1 MGSIIPMTWYFMTE
15 RIWTDKRI
23 LVGRILQWITMVE
36 TQRAGNIYDPNEPT
50 IPKNGGQPTIKR
62 IVYYCLVSDQ
72 ATIV

>member
-1 MGSIIPMTWYFMTE
+1 
-15 RIWTDKRI
+15 
-23 LVGRILQWITMVE
+23 MVE